1 MVRAADRIDAK
12 HYSYLWG
19 GGHNSSFRGPYD
31 CSGAVS
37 AVLHAAGLL
46 AAPRVSGAFENYGS
60 AGKGPVSIYANSS
73 HVLMS
78 LRGRFFGTSSSCPGG
93 GACWLDADPSADYLS
108 RFVVRHAALPHSSS
122 ASGDGPPKRAKSAE
136 ALGGIGGPDLVV
148 NQPGEATSS
157 SSTDDRAKSASG
169 EDAKRSGDESRAS
182 SHAAARGA
190 ARPSSEDAS
199 TDGTATG
206 LEESGGM
213 TAGSSP
219 SEAPAVA
226 SGAAASQVDGGATID
241 SSSGAADEHA
251 NSATIDDATKT
262 DDPSDEVSGAETGR
276 PKDGSADPS
285 TENMPSA
292 ATKDQG
298 EKAAAK
304 GTSTGDRQSDGK
316 ASSSGESGTTKAAIA
331 LRGIDTD

>member
-93 GACWLDADPSADYLS
+93 GACWLDSDPSADYLS
-108 RFVVRHAALPHSSS
+108 RFVVRHAVLPHSSS
-122 ASGDGPPKRAKSAE
+122 ASGDGPPERAKTTE
-136 ALGGIGGPDLVV
+136 ALGGIGGPDLVMD
-148 NQPGEATSS
+148 QPGEATSS

-169 EDAKRSGDESRAS
+169 EDAKRSGDESRPS
-182 SHAAARGA
+182 SHDAAAATAADESGDAVRSSAGD
-190 ARPSSEDAS
+190 ARPSSGDAS

-213 TAGSSP
+213 TAGSST

-285 TENMPSA
+285 T
-292 ATKDQG
+292 
-298 EKAAAK
+298 
-304 GTSTGDRQSDGK
+304 
-316 ASSSGESGTTKAAIA
+316 AIA

>member
-78 LRGRFFGTSSSCPGG
+78 LRGRFFGTSSSCQGG
-93 GACWLDADPSADYLS
+93 GACWLDSDPSADYLS

-122 ASGDGPPKRAKSAE
+122 ASGDGPPKRAKSTE

-148 NQPGEATSS
+148 DQPGE
-157 SSTDDRAKSASG
+157 TDDRAKSASG

-182 SHAAARGA
+182 SHAAAAATAADESGDAVRSSAGD

-213 TAGSSP
+213 TAGSST

-226 SGAAASQVDGGATID
+226 SGAAANQVDGGATID

-304 GTSTGDRQSDGK
+304 GTSTGV
-316 ASSSGESGTTKAAIA
+316 AIA